1 MRHLSIQTKLITFI
15 STTLALLVITLVA
28 SSWVQL
34 NSNNHTQSN
43 RVQSVLLSEINEK
56 LMSKTQYYATE
67 IASYINTEYKIP
79 LTLSGGFANTAMT
92 SPLSR
97 EGVYQ
102 LSLGALASNPDISS
116 IYAQFEA
123 NGYDQ
128 KDSEFRSG
136 YTHSVPDAGTLE
148 IYITR
153 ESDGRLVQHQVEDA
167 AEKYLSEKNEFGFRE
182 SEWYLCAKD
191 TKRPCIMEPYLYEI
205 EPGQS
210 ELMTSLTVPI
220 ISNNQFIGIVG
231 ADINLPKFQ
240 SLTESISNGLYNGQ
254 AKVTILSNI
263 GLVVGSSH
271 YKKIARPLSESLTN
285 GDANNIMSIRKRQE
299 QIEVGDNLVFAM
311 PINISAANTTWSL
324 IVELPKSVAL
334 ANAFELAQ
342 EQADASASVGR
353 SMIFIGVLVSI
364 IAIAVSIMILRTIVK
379 PITEIKQ
386 RIENL
391 ASSEGDLTVSLDV
404 TQHEELILLAA
415 GFNQFTEKLR
425 NMIDGL
431 KDLANDAFSQ
441 SSNTS
446 QAAQDIKAKVNM
458 QHMEIDS
465 VVTAINELSA
475 TASEV
480 ARSSESAATTTNET
494 NLKVKESER
503 GIVAASQSVET
514 MTDHVNSAKESIGA
528 VSERSNDIT
537 HILDVIRSIA
547 EQTNLLALNAA
558 IEAARAGEQGRGFAV
573 VADEVR
579 SLASKTQD
587 STNEISQ
594 LIDNLKNEVGKSES
608 IIDKSVSQASEAME
622 HCATAASQMGE
633 MVNELALISN
643 EVTQI
648 ATAAE
653 EQSAVTEDLSA
664 NMTGISDA
672 AAELS
677 ALADTVEQ
685 AAQQLT
691 YLVEQKHKQL
701 GQLKTQ

>member
-1 MRHLSIQTKLITFI
+1 MESYLGVAERCRI
-15 STTLALLVITLVA
+15 SQCV
-28 SSWVQL
+28 
-34 NSNNHTQSN
+34 
-43 RVQSVLLSEINEK
+43 
-56 LMSKTQYYATE
+56 
-67 IASYINTEYKIP
+67 
-79 LTLSGGFANTAMT
+79 
-92 SPLSR
+92 
-97 EGVYQ
+97 
-102 LSLGALASNPDISS
+102 
-116 IYAQFEA
+116 
-123 NGYDQ
+123 
-128 KDSEFRSG
+128 
-136 YTHSVPDAGTLE
+136 
-148 IYITR
+148 
-153 ESDGRLVQHQVEDA
+153 
-167 AEKYLSEKNEFGFRE
+167 
-182 SEWYLCAKD
+182 
-191 TKRPCIMEPYLYEI
+191 
-205 EPGQS
+205 
-210 ELMTSLTVPI
+210 
-220 ISNNQFIGIVG
+220 
-231 ADINLPKFQ
+231 
-240 SLTESISNGLYNGQ
+240 
-254 AKVTILSNI
+254 
-263 GLVVGSSH
+263 
-271 YKKIARPLSESLTN
+271 
-285 GDANNIMSIRKRQE
+285 
-299 QIEVGDNLVFAM
+299 
-311 PINISAANTTWSL
+311 
-324 IVELPKSVAL
+324 
-334 ANAFELAQ
+334 ELAQ

-364 IAIAVSIMILRTIVK
+364 IAIAVSIMILRTIVR

-425 NMIDGL
+425 NMVDGL
-431 KDLANDAFSQ
+431 RDLANDALSQ

-587 STNEISQ
+587 LTNEISQ

-648 ATAAE
+648 ATVAE
-653 EQSAVTEDLSA
+653 EQSAVTE
-664 NMTGISDA
+664 I
-672 AAELS
+672 
-677 ALADTVEQ
+677 
-685 AAQQLT
+685 
-691 YLVEQKHKQL
+691 
-701 GQLKTQ
+701 

>member
-1 MRHLSIQTKLITFI
+1 MPWEF
-15 STTLALLVITLVA
+15 
-28 SSWVQL
+28 
-34 NSNNHTQSN
+34 
-43 RVQSVLLSEINEK
+43 
-56 LMSKTQYYATE
+56 
-67 IASYINTEYKIP
+67 
-79 LTLSGGFANTAMT
+79 
-92 SPLSR
+92 
-97 EGVYQ
+97 
-102 LSLGALASNPDISS
+102 
-116 IYAQFEA
+116 
-123 NGYDQ
+123 GYDQ

-182 SEWYLCAKD
+182 SEWYLCPKD

-220 ISNNQFIGIVG
+220 ISNNQFIGIVF

-285 GDANNIMSIRKRQE
+285 GNANNIMSIRKRQE

-324 IVELPKSVAL
+324 IVELPKGVAL

-342 EQADASASVGR
+342 EQADASASVVR
-353 SMIFIGVLVSI
+353 SMIVIGVL
-364 IAIAVSIMILRTIVK
+364 VSIMILRTIVR

-431 KDLANDAFSQ
+431 KDLANDTFSQ

-446 QAAQDIKAKVNM
+446 QAAQDIKAKVSM
-458 QHMEIDS
+458 QHMAIDS

-514 MTDHVNSAKESIGA
+514 MTDHVNSAK
-528 VSERSNDIT
+528 
-537 HILDVIRSIA
+537 
-547 EQTNLLALNAA
+547 
-558 IEAARAGEQGRGFAV
+558 
-573 VADEVR
+573 
-579 SLASKTQD
+579 
-587 STNEISQ
+587 
-594 LIDNLKNEVGKSES
+594 
-608 IIDKSVSQASEAME
+608 
-622 HCATAASQMGE
+622 
-633 MVNELALISN
+633 
-643 EVTQI
+643 
-648 ATAAE
+648 
-653 EQSAVTEDLSA
+653 
-664 NMTGISDA
+664 
-672 AAELS
+672 
-677 ALADTVEQ
+677 
-685 AAQQLT
+685 
-691 YLVEQKHKQL
+691 
-701 GQLKTQ
+701 

>member
-1 MRHLSIQTKLITFI
+1 MPWEF
-15 STTLALLVITLVA
+15 
-28 SSWVQL
+28 
-34 NSNNHTQSN
+34 
-43 RVQSVLLSEINEK
+43 
-56 LMSKTQYYATE
+56 
-67 IASYINTEYKIP
+67 
-79 LTLSGGFANTAMT
+79 
-92 SPLSR
+92 
-97 EGVYQ
+97 
-102 LSLGALASNPDISS
+102 
-116 IYAQFEA
+116 
-123 NGYDQ
+123 GYDQ

-182 SEWYLCAKD
+182 SEWYLCPKD

-220 ISNNQFIGIVG
+220 ISNNQFIGIVF

-285 GDANNIMSIRKRQE
+285 GNANNIMSIRKRQE

-324 IVELPKSVAL
+324 IVELPKGVAL

-364 IAIAVSIMILRTIVK
+364 MILRTIVR

-458 QHMEIDS
+458 QHMAIDS
-465 VVTAINELSA
+465 VVTTINELSA

-587 STNEISQ
+587 LTHEISQ

-677 ALADTVEQ
+677 ALADTLEQ

>member
-1 MRHLSIQTKLITFI
+1 MHHLSIKTKLIAFI

-34 NSNNHTQSN
+34 NNNNQTQSS
-43 RVQSVLLSEINEK
+43 RVQSVLLDEINDK

-67 IASYINTEYKIP
+67 IAGYINTEYKIP
-79 LTLSGGFANTAMT
+79 LTLSGGLANTAKT
-92 SPLSR
+92 TPLSR

-102 LSLGALASNPDISS
+102 MTLGALAQNPDISS

-128 KDSEFRSG
+128 KDSEFG
-136 YTHSVPDAGTLE
+136 NGFTHSVPEVGTLE

-153 ESDGRLVQHQVEDA
+153 ESDGSLVQHQVEDA

-191 TKRPCIMEPYLYEI
+191 TQKPCIMEPYLYEI

-220 ISNNQFIGIVG
+220 ISNNKFIGIVG

-240 SLTESISNGLYNGQ
+240 SLTERISNSLYNGQ

-271 YKKIARPLSESLTN
+271 YKKLARPLSESFTN
-285 GDANNIMSIRKRQE
+285 GDANSIMNIRKRQE
-299 QIEVGDNLVFAM
+299 NIEVGNNLVFAM
-311 PINISAANTTWSL
+311 PIKINVANTTWSL
-324 IVELPKSVAL
+324 IIELPKSVAL
-334 ANAFELAQ
+334 ASAVELA
-342 EQADASASVGR
+342 ESQASATASVGKT
-353 SMIFIGVLVSI
+353 MVLIGVLVSV
-364 IAIAVSIMILRTIVK
+364 IAIAISIVILRTIVK
-379 PITEIKQ
+379 PITDIKQ

-391 ASSEGDLTVSLDV
+391 ASSEGDLTVSLTV
-404 TQHEELILLAA
+404 TQHEELILLAS
-415 GFNQFTEKLR
+415 GFNQFTQKLR
-425 NMIDGL
+425 AMIDGL
-431 KDLANDAFSQ
+431 KALANDSFNQ
-441 SSNTS
+441 SANTS
-446 QAAQDIKAKVNM
+446 QAAQEIKAKVNM

-480 ARSSESAATTTNET
+480 ARSSENAATTTNNT

-503 GIVAASQSVET
+503 GIVAASHSVET
-514 MTDHVNSAKESIGA
+514 MTSHVNSAKDSISA
-528 VSERSNDIT
+528 VAQRSNDIT

-594 LIDNLKNEVGKSES
+594 LIDNLQSEVGTSET
-608 IIDKSVSQASEAME
+608 IIEKSVAQASDAMA
-622 HCATAASQMGE
+622 HCAKAASQMGE

-677 ALADTVEQ
+677 ELADTVEQ
-685 AAQQLT
+685 AAAQLT

-701 GQLKTQ
+701 SQLKTE

>member
-1 MRHLSIQTKLITFI
+1 MPWEF
-15 STTLALLVITLVA
+15 
-28 SSWVQL
+28 
-34 NSNNHTQSN
+34 
-43 RVQSVLLSEINEK
+43 
-56 LMSKTQYYATE
+56 
-67 IASYINTEYKIP
+67 
-79 LTLSGGFANTAMT
+79 
-92 SPLSR
+92 
-97 EGVYQ
+97 
-102 LSLGALASNPDISS
+102 
-116 IYAQFEA
+116 
-123 NGYDQ
+123 GYDQ

-182 SEWYLCAKD
+182 SEWYLCPKD

-220 ISNNQFIGIVG
+220 ISNNQFIGIVF

-285 GDANNIMSIRKRQE
+285 GNANNIMSIRKRQE

-324 IVELPKSVAL
+324 IVELPKGVAL

-364 IAIAVSIMILRTIVK
+364 MILRTIVR

-458 QHMEIDS
+458 QHMAIDS

-514 MTDHVNSAKESIGA
+514 MTDHVNSAK
-528 VSERSNDIT
+528 
-537 HILDVIRSIA
+537 
-547 EQTNLLALNAA
+547 
-558 IEAARAGEQGRGFAV
+558 
-573 VADEVR
+573 
-579 SLASKTQD
+579 
-587 STNEISQ
+587 
-594 LIDNLKNEVGKSES
+594 
-608 IIDKSVSQASEAME
+608 
-622 HCATAASQMGE
+622 
-633 MVNELALISN
+633 
-643 EVTQI
+643 
-648 ATAAE
+648 
-653 EQSAVTEDLSA
+653 
-664 NMTGISDA
+664 
-672 AAELS
+672 
-677 ALADTVEQ
+677 
-685 AAQQLT
+685 
-691 YLVEQKHKQL
+691 
-701 GQLKTQ
+701 